1 MYLDLGG
8 IMPVIGSTLMWAE
21 NPAEWQESG
30 SKMYVN
36 ASSSLLIM
44 YTLSVAWCPEKDYK
58 ILNVNKSDSTFLS
71 SS

>member
-1 MYLDLGG
+1 
-8 IMPVIGSTLMWAE
+8 MPVIGSTLMWAE

-44 YTLSVAWCPEKDYK
+44 YTLSVAWCPEKRLQNSKCQQIRLYLP
-58 ILNVNKSDSTFLS
+58 I
-71 SS
+71 